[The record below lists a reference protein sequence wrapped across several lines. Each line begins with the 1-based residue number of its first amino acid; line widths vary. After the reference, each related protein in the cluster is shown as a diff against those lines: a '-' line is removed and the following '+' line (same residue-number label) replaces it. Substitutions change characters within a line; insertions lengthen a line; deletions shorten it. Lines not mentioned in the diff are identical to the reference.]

1 MDDKKNPWNKNHLWE
16 KEIEALKSIVIKT
29 PLIEAQKWGGIVYTH
44 QGKNVLGIGG
54 FKSYFGLWFFNGVF
68 LKDEANVLVAASE
81 ETKALRQWRFTSLA
95 EINEK
100 LILRYIEEAIANEE
114 KGLVHKPEKKAHV
127 ISDFFQSQ
135 IKSDTNLAAQFEK
148 LTAFKK
154 REYIEYIDSAKQ
166 EKTKLSRMEKIKPLI
181 LSGKGLN
188 DKYR

>member
-16 KEIEALKSIVIKT
+16 KEIEVLKSIVIKT

-114 KGLVHKPEKKAHV
+114 KGLVHKPEKKADV
-127 ISDFFQSQ
+127 VSDFFQSQ

-154 REYIEYIDSAKQ
+154 REYIEHIDSAKQ

>member
-16 KEIEALKSIVIKT
+16 KEIEVLKSIVIKT

-114 KGLVHKPEKKAHV
+114 KGLVHKPEKKADV
-127 ISDFFQSQ
+127 VSDFFQSQ